1 MKRLYIIIPCYNEEQ
16 VLPVTAPMF
25 LEKIEQ
31 LAAAARSV
39 RTAGSFSSMTVP
51 VIRRGRSSATLPV
64 RIPIISVS
72 ARAATVGIRMP
83 FSLV

>member
-31 LAAAARSV
+31 L
-39 RTAGSFSSMTVP
+39 AGSFSSMTVP

>member
-31 LAAAARSV
+31 LAA
-39 RTAGSFSSMTVP
+39 
-51 VIRRGRSSATLPV
+51 
-64 RIPIISVS
+64 
-72 ARAATVGIRMP
+72 
-83 FSLV
+83 

>member
-31 LAAAARSV
+31 LAACGKISPDSRIL
-39 RTAGSFSSMTVP
+39 F